1 MNWEKRQKFSIR
13 KFSIGA
19 ASVMIGQFYLGTV
32 ANAPS
37 VSADERTSAGVET
50 VSQPQ
55 ESEMSNV
62 TLPDQASATNQETSN
77 QETSNPDT
85 DKVSSEA
92 SAEKNTA
99 ESSQENAVE
108 NEKAQNTTSE
118 LSPAQA
124 LSQLAKET
132 AEKLPSGK
140 VEEGSQANQTSE
152 PSESAKQNSEE
163 VTKEKTAET
172 AKEENSAEKTA
183 DLSKEETVNYDVTYK
198 DIDTGE
204 VVYRDVRQATIPAGK
219 ESVTVKSEG
228 KELVNEAALGN
239 YADESGESLVR
250 TATIKR
256 GQTASLTYLVK
267 AFQNDDPK
275 PRAKRK
281 DNDRDVVHR
290 FNGTVNLPTATVGE
304 EYPKQVFGRYDKYGN
319 VMVGTGL
326 YVHRNTI
333 DQLAAMG
340 LKTEHYFAQDDFFYL
355 HNISGKPTKP
365 GTIGI
370 NDYHRT
376 TPTPGGGFSPIK
388 NTYLLTVAGGASG
401 SKGDKGETGPKGD
414 TGATGAPGKS
424 FLSGTAAPDN
434 SHGQDGDT
442 FLNSTTGDVYTKT
455 NGTWQLSGNIKGP
468 KGDKGDT
475 GAAGKDGATGAKGAD
490 GKSFHTGVTIPDPN
504 LGNNGDSYLNITTG
518 DIYNKTGGQ
527 WQKIGELKGPKGE
540 KGDKGDAGVAGKD
553 GATGAKG
560 DKGDA
565 GKDGKSIISGT
576 NTPTNTIGKDG
587 DVYLNFTTGDLYY
600 KDNGAWSPVGNIKG
614 AKGDTGAAGQK
625 GNDGR
630 DGKDGNTVTTSG
642 LDPVAS
648 QGKDGDTHINTVTG
662 DLFTKSN
669 GQWTKTGA
677 IKGPKGDKGD
687 TGPAGGGSG
696 SGSGPAGK
704 DGKSITISST
714 TTDAQG
720 NTIITFSDGTSV
732 TIRKGDKGDKGDTG
746 VAGKDGTTG
755 AQGADG
761 HSITSG
767 PGAPNNANGKD
778 GDLYVDINTGDLYRK
793 DNGTWKPNGTIKG
806 AKGDKGDTGPAGP
819 AGKDGSGKTIN
830 SGNGQPNNSQGKD
843 GDLYYD
849 KGTGQLYYKDNG
861 VWKPIDI
868 KGQKG
873 DKGDTGAPGKDGL
886 AGRDGSNG
894 TNGKDGKS
902 ILSGTGKPSNTTG
915 IDGDLYLDSTT
926 GDLYFKDGG
935 AWKPNGN
942 LKGSKGDAGAAG
954 KDGLAGRDGTNG
966 TNGTNGKDGK
976 SILSGTGKPSNT
988 TGIDGDL
995 YLDSTTGD
1003 LYFKDGG
1010 TWKPNGNLKGSKGDK
1025 GDTGATGPQGPK
1037 GQDGTHALTITKT
1050 ETDGNGN
1057 TIITFSDGSKVTIPK
1072 GAKGDKG
1079 DTGASGPQG
1088 PKGDTGAAGK

>member
-1 MNWEKRQKFSIR
+1 M
-13 KFSIGA
+13 
-19 ASVMIGQFYLGTV
+19 
-32 ANAPS
+32 
-37 VSADERTSAGVET
+37 
-50 VSQPQ
+50 
-55 ESEMSNV
+55 
-62 TLPDQASATNQETSN
+62 
-77 QETSNPDT
+77 
-85 DKVSSEA
+85 
-92 SAEKNTA
+92 TA
-99 ESSQENAVE
+99 
-108 NEKAQNTTSE
+108 
-118 LSPAQA
+118 
-124 LSQLAKET
+124 
-132 AEKLPSGK
+132 
-140 VEEGSQANQTSE
+140 
-152 PSESAKQNSEE
+152 
-163 VTKEKTAET
+163 
-172 AKEENSAEKTA
+172 
-183 DLSKEETVNYDVTYK
+183 
-198 DIDTGE
+198 
-204 VVYRDVRQATIPAGK
+204 
-219 ESVTVKSEG
+219 
-228 KELVNEAALGN
+228 
-239 YADESGESLVR
+239 
-250 TATIKR
+250 
-256 GQTASLTYLVK
+256 
-267 AFQNDDPK
+267 
-275 PRAKRK
+275 
-281 DNDRDVVHR
+281 
-290 FNGTVNLPTATVGE
+290 
-304 EYPKQVFGRYDKYGN
+304 
-319 VMVGTGL
+319 
-326 YVHRNTI
+326 
-333 DQLAAMG
+333 
-340 LKTEHYFAQDDFFYL
+340 
-355 HNISGKPTKP
+355 
-365 GTIGI
+365 
-370 NDYHRT
+370 
-376 TPTPGGGFSPIK
+376 
-388 NTYLLTVAGGASG
+388 
-401 SKGDKGETGPKGD
+401 
-414 TGATGAPGKS
+414 
-424 FLSGTAAPDN
+424 
-434 SHGQDGDT
+434 
-442 FLNSTTGDVYTKT
+442 
-455 NGTWQLSGNIKGP
+455 
-468 KGDKGDT
+468 
-475 GAAGKDGATGAKGAD
+475 
-490 GKSFHTGVTIPDPN
+490 PDPN

-696 SGSGPAGK
+696 SGSGQAGK
-704 DGKSITISST
+704 DGKSITITST

-746 VAGKDGTTG
+746 VAGKDGATG
-755 AQGADG
+755 AKGADG

-778 GDLYVDINTGDLYRK
+778 GDLYVDINTGDLYKK

-819 AGKDGSGKTIN
+819 AGKDGSGKAIN

-843 GDLYYD
+843 GDVYYD

-873 DKGDTGAPGKDGL
+873 DTGQ
-886 AGRDGSNG
+886 AGRDGVNG
-894 TNGKDGKS
+894 ANGKDGKS
-902 ILSGTGKPSNTTG
+902 ILSGTGT
-915 IDGDLYLDSTT
+915 
-926 GDLYFKDGG
+926 
-935 AWKPNGN
+935 
-942 LKGSKGDAGAAG
+942 
-954 KDGLAGRDGTNG
+954 
-966 TNGTNGKDGK
+966 
-976 SILSGTGKPSNT
+976 PSNT

-1037 GQDGTHALTITKT
+1037 GQDGIHALTITKT

-1072 GAKGDKG
+1072 GSKGDKGDTGAAGKDGSGKLINGNGQPNNSQGKDGDLYYDKGTGQLYYKDNGVWVPLNLKGQKGDTGAQGPKGDTGASGPQGPKGDTGVAGKDGSGKTINSGNGQPNNSQGKDGDLYYDKGTGQLYYKDNGVWVPLNLKGQKGDTGAQGPKGDTGAQGPKG

-1088 PKGDTGAAGK
+1088 PKGDTGARGPKGEPGNNGGGHNGGGGNNGGGHNGGNGSNLNTGGLRSLSNEKDASHLSNSLATATKLGNGAGKQLPHTGEEALAFLPAVAWTVLGAGVLAYATSQRKKQD

>member
-1 MNWEKRQKFSIR
+1 M
-13 KFSIGA
+13 
-19 ASVMIGQFYLGTV
+19 
-32 ANAPS
+32 
-37 VSADERTSAGVET
+37 
-50 VSQPQ
+50 
-55 ESEMSNV
+55 
-62 TLPDQASATNQETSN
+62 
-77 QETSNPDT
+77 
-85 DKVSSEA
+85 
-92 SAEKNTA
+92 
-99 ESSQENAVE
+99 
-108 NEKAQNTTSE
+108 
-118 LSPAQA
+118 
-124 LSQLAKET
+124 
-132 AEKLPSGK
+132 
-140 VEEGSQANQTSE
+140 
-152 PSESAKQNSEE
+152 
-163 VTKEKTAET
+163 
-172 AKEENSAEKTA
+172 
-183 DLSKEETVNYDVTYK
+183 
-198 DIDTGE
+198 
-204 VVYRDVRQATIPAGK
+204 
-219 ESVTVKSEG
+219 
-228 KELVNEAALGN
+228 
-239 YADESGESLVR
+239 
-250 TATIKR
+250 
-256 GQTASLTYLVK
+256 
-267 AFQNDDPK
+267 
-275 PRAKRK
+275 
-281 DNDRDVVHR
+281 
-290 FNGTVNLPTATVGE
+290 
-304 EYPKQVFGRYDKYGN
+304 
-319 VMVGTGL
+319 
-326 YVHRNTI
+326 
-333 DQLAAMG
+333 
-340 LKTEHYFAQDDFFYL
+340 
-355 HNISGKPTKP
+355 
-365 GTIGI
+365 
-370 NDYHRT
+370 
-376 TPTPGGGFSPIK
+376 
-388 NTYLLTVAGGASG
+388 
-401 SKGDKGETGPKGD
+401 
-414 TGATGAPGKS
+414 
-424 FLSGTAAPDN
+424 
-434 SHGQDGDT
+434 
-442 FLNSTTGDVYTKT
+442 YTKT
-455 NGTWQLSGNIKGP
+455 NGTWQLSGNLKGP
-468 KGDKGDT
+468 KGDKGDQGNAGTPGENKVTTRIVKSKSDYIVQVRGKVGHYFEYVPNVNGKYPSVAPDHTFYDNLFAQYGLRLEYGVVNGIPTITKIYGTPTVSGVMSPMPFYSSMGSFSDSTKYYYQFIFEADSGSGSGGSQGPKGDT
-475 GAAGKDGATGAKGAD
+475 GAAGKDGATGAKGDTGAAGKDGAKGAD
-490 GKSFHTGVTIPDPN
+490 GKSFHTGVTAPDSN

-576 NTPTNTIGKDG
+576 NAPANAIGKDG

-696 SGSGPAGK
+696 SGSGQAGK
-704 DGKSITISST
+704 DGKSITITST

-746 VAGKDGTTG
+746 VAGKDGATG
-755 AQGADG
+755 EKGADG

-778 GDLYVDINTGDLYRK
+778 GDLYVDINTGDLYKK

-819 AGKDGSGKTIN
+819 AGKDGAGKAIN

-935 AWKPNGN
+935 
-942 LKGSKGDAGAAG
+942 
-954 KDGLAGRDGTNG
+954 
-966 TNGTNGKDGK
+966 
-976 SILSGTGKPSNT
+976 
-988 TGIDGDL
+988 
-995 YLDSTTGD
+995 
-1003 LYFKDGG
+1003 
-1010 TWKPNGNLKGSKGDK
+1010 TWKPNGNLKGSKGDTGAQGPK
-1025 GDTGATGPQGPK
+1025 GDTGASGPQGPK
-1037 GQDGTHALTITKT
+1037 GDTGVAGKDGSGKTINS
-1050 ETDGNGN
+1050 GNGQPN
-1057 TIITFSDGSKVTIPK
+1057 NSQGKDGDLYYDKGTGQLYYKDNGVWVPLNLKGQKGDTGAQGPK
-1072 GAKGDKG
+1072 GDTGASGKLINGNGKPNNSQGKDGDLYYDKGTGQLYYKDNGVWVPLNLKGQKGDTGAQGPKG

-1088 PKGDTGAAGK
+1088 PKGDTGARGPKGEPGNNGGGHNGGGHNGGGHNGGGHNGGGNNGGGNNGGGHNSGGNNGGGNGSNLNTGGLRSLSNEKDASHLSNSLATATKLGNGAGKQLPHTGEEALAFLPAVAWTVLGAGVLAYATSQRKKQD